1 MNGKLYGIVLPSL
14 KLSYQYMPY
23 HLKPCFAYCA
33 VFPKGSHIE
42 KSSLIQQW
50 IALGFVQLPAAS
62 QSFTMQQAGERYFEE
77 LREMSFLQDVAGM
90 SPTVSP

>member
-1 MNGKLYGIVLPSL
+1 MPS
-14 KLSYQYMPY
+14 

-33 VFPKGSHIE
+33 VFPKGCHIE

-50 IALGFVQLPAAS
+50 IALGFVQLPD
-62 QSFTMQQAGERYFEE
+62 QSFTAQQAGERYFEE

-90 SPTVSP
+90 SPTVRLSSFYCLC